1 MLIVLKYMF
10 FLLFSILSVV
20 SSGDAISRISE
31 VTRPPFSWFK
41 KIPWRRRVFWWYLLV
56 LASTWGCAIW
66 DDLSSRIDNDEQRR
80 TLYDQTRQLNS
91 VLYNIETSIEGK
103 QRFLKPFK
111 NLARAAKIDTS
122 LTGFEG
128 LVCDD
133 GVALYWFDSETE
145 QITGFH
151 FFSNAEINN
160 VLRGVSLGSPL
171 ADKTENPA
179 IGNATELSIALK
191 SYLFSEIPTKGDNSL
206 DRRRNEEEVLA
217 EVETVLRYVYRA
229 EDIRIRPYRRE
240 VLGKPT
246 GNFSLSFS
254 YVVNPYAETVRTRSI
269 GPTDLELTGEFI
281 DSLYGLAKATVSERI
296 IAYFRRHCL
305 EPKVRVDDLRLLH
318 TMRAREDQIIHS
330 PFTNRKRKQIEG
342 YVSRV
347 GLRVPVLDDEGIYV
361 VGYSGVPLSDGLN
374 RIEVGFDP
382 VDQPFPT
389 LDSVVSFEPKDAIVG
404 DELRVLLDT
413 KERRYRFD
421 SYDGTNYVLKTLGE
435 KSESTTS
442 LDSIPWCRQLWI
454 GHRNGKAVRLLTSG
468 SVAGKY
474 KSLLNL
480 GNGTSGGRMPD
491 VKVYLADPTE
501 IGRYKRVVELKGGR
515 IRLCD
520 RNVP

>member
-1 MLIVLKYMF
+1 MSIAIKYMA
-10 FLLFSILSVV
+10 LLCVSVWTFA
-20 SSGDAISRISE
+20 SSGEKVTKISE
-31 VTRPPFSWFK
+31 VMRHPFLWLKKRPWDRRDFLFALSFSL
-41 KIPWRRRVFWWYLLV
+41 I
-56 LASTWGCAIW
+56 TWGWAIW
-66 DDLSSRIDNDEQRR
+66 NDLSSQSDNEKQRR

-171 ADKTENPA
+171 VDKTENPA
-179 IGNATELSIALK
+179 IGNATELSIALR
-191 SYLFSEIPTKGDNSL
+191 SYLFSETPTKGDNPL
-206 DRRRNEEEVLA
+206 DRKRNEEEVLS

-229 EDIRIRPYRRE
+229 EDIRILPYRRE

-246 GNFSLSFS
+246 GSFSLSFS

-269 GPTDLELTGEFI
+269 GPTDLELTGEFM

-330 PFTNRKRKQIEG
+330 PFTNRKGKQIEG
-342 YVSRV
+342 YASRV
-347 GLRVPVLDDEGIYV
+347 GLRMPVLDDEGIHI
-361 VGYSGVPLSDGLN
+361 VGYRGVPLSDGLN
-374 RIEVGFDP
+374 RVEIGFDS
-382 VDQPFPT
+382 VDQLFST

-435 KSESTTS
+435 KFESTTS
-442 LDSIPWCRQLWI
+442 LDSFPWCRQLWI

-474 KSLLNL
+474 KSLQNL

-491 VKVYLADPTE
+491 MRVYLADPAE
-501 IGRYKRVVELKGGR
+501 IGRNKHVVELKGGR

-520 RNVP
+520 

>member
-1 MLIVLKYMF
+1 MSIAVKYAA
-10 FLLFSILSVV
+10 LLCVSVWTFA
-20 SSGDAISRISE
+20 SSGETVTKISE
-31 VTRPPFSWFK
+31 VMRHPLLWLKQRPWDRRNFLFALSFSL
-41 KIPWRRRVFWWYLLV
+41 I
-56 LASTWGCAIW
+56 TWGWAIW
-66 DDLSSRIDNDEQRR
+66 DDLSSQSDNEKQRR

-145 QITGFH
+145 QITGFN

-160 VLRGVSLGSPL
+160 VLRGVSLESPL
-171 ADKTENPA
+171 VDKTENPA

-191 SYLFSEIPTKGDNSL
+191 SYLFSETPTKGDNSF
-206 DRRRNEEEVLA
+206 DRKRNEEEVLS

-246 GNFSLSFS
+246 GSFSLSFS

-342 YVSRV
+342 YASRV
-347 GLRVPVLDDEGIYV
+347 GLRVPVLDDEGIHV
-361 VGYSGVPLSDGLN
+361 VGYRGVPLSDGLN
-374 RIEVGFDP
+374 RVEIGFDS
-382 VDQPFPT
+382 VDQLFST

-474 KSLLNL
+474 KSLQNL

-491 VKVYLADPTE
+491 MRVCLADPAE
-501 IGRYKRVVELKGGR
+501 IGRYKHVVELKGGR

-520 RNVP
+520 